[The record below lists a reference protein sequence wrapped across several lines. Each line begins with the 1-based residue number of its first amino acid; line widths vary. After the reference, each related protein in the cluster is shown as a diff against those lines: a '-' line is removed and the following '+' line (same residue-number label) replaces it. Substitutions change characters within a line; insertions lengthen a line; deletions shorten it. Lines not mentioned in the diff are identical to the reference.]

1 MATDDKDVRWLVL
14 IFLGKAS
21 EVPPASLARL
31 RELGLVEDRETGLAI
46 TPRGHEAVADF
57 QRRLG

>member
-1 MATDDKDVRWLVL
+1 MAADDKDLHWLVV

-21 EVPPASLARL
+21 DVPSASLARL
-31 RELGLVEDRETGLAI
+31 RELGLVEDRDTGLAI